1 MNKVNTNKQMNE
13 IGKLMQDMKVE
24 LNNMMEIL
32 LKNQIEFLE
41 MKNSMSQLKNQLK
54 DLSINESSRR

>member
-1 MNKVNTNKQMNE
+1 
-13 IGKLMQDMKVE
+13 
-24 LNNMMEIL
+24 MEIL

-54 DLSINESSRR
+54 DLSIK

>member
-24 LNNMMEIL
+24 LSNMMEIL

-54 DLSINESSRR
+54 DLSIK

>member
-54 DLSINESSRR
+54 DLSIK